1 MKVSHPNY
9 TKIVQVLDNNYTPCG
24 YLFILIHKEDRN
36 KVGGLLGLIRHPD
49 YKGQGVVEQLYVD
62 AIKVCRKNKCDII
75 RTTVLK
81 KRTGVIKLLK
91 KLGFKEVD
99 VESKNHRRFEIRK

>member
-1 MKVSHPNY
+1 MRVSHPIY
-9 TKIVQVLDNNYTPCG
+9 TKIIQVMDDNLTPCG
-24 YLFILIHKEDRN
+24 YLFVFIHNEDSN

-49 YKGQGVVEQLYVD
+49 YKGQGVVEQLYKD
-62 AIKVCRKNKCDII
+62 AIKVCRKNECDII

-81 KRTGVIKLLK
+81 KRTGVIKLLR
-91 KLGFKEVD
+91 KLGFKEVN